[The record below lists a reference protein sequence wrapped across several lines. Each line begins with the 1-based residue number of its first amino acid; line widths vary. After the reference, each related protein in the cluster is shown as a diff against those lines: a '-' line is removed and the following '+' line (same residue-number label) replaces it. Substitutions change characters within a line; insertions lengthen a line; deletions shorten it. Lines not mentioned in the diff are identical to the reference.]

1 MFYEIAITPSVF
13 KTECYA
19 SRELCDS
26 EIRGIWTEL
35 NNCLVVRD
43 LRGGD
48 WFKELWARKTE
59 SPHFAQKALKSLRD
73 GKRLRSFPISS
84 GNSPSNSGD
93 WCREALSSHTS
104 SPLDGILSCAGLKPE
119 FRDESLVCA
128 INNRHGNNTWWTKLV
143 VDGPSRVPRY
153 TAGYLSALGVLLRS
167 ANHLMIM
174 DPHLDPAHHDYREFK
189 QILLSAHRSDGVQP
203 TIEIHRVSYLGVG
216 RQEFPSNHDWEERF
230 KTALKSPL
238 ERVGLDAE
246 VFIWP
251 DEHDRHIISNLGGI
265 HMGNGLKINNDPND
279 TSTWTRLPPR
289 TAESVQRQ
297 FDPSV
302 NRPRHR
308 FHIVKSG

>member
-1 MFYEIAITPSVF
+1 MFYEISITPSVF
-13 KTECYA
+13 KTDCYA

-43 LRGGD
+43 LRNGD
-48 WFKELWARKTE
+48 WFKELWTNKTE

-73 GKRLRSFPISS
+73 TKRLRIVPPSLGNIPSS
-84 GNSPSNSGD
+84 SKE
-93 WCREALSSHTS
+93 WCLEALSSHAS
-104 SPLDGILSCAGLKPE
+104 SPLDGIMSCADLKSE
-119 FRDESLVCA
+119 FREESLVCA
-128 INNRHGNNTWWTKLV
+128 INNRHGNNTWWTKLIV
-143 VDGPSRVPRY
+143 NGPTRVSRN
-153 TAGYLSALGVLLRS
+153 TAGYISALGVLLRN

-189 QILLSAHRSDGVQP
+189 QILLSARRNDGVQP
-203 TIEIHRVSYLGVG
+203 KIEIHRVSYLGVG
-216 RQEFPSNHDWEERF
+216 RNEFPSNQEWETRF

-238 ERVGLDAE
+238 EQAGLDAE

-251 DEHDRHIISNLGGI
+251 DEHDRHIITNLGGI
-265 HMGNGLKINNDPND
+265 HMGNGLKINNDPSA

-289 TAESVQRQ
+289 TAEDLQRQ

-302 NRPRHR
+302 KRPRHR
-308 FHIVKSG
+308 FYIVKSA